1 MRVRSASGVA
11 LTLLVLVAGG
21 ALEACSVQDG
31 TEARPIDS
39 DIAALLTPTAT
50 PTPERTTAAKPT
62 MVTWVKGEKLVQTVR
77 FIPAKTRQD
86 RLDAA
91 LLELVVNGPRPA
103 EQRRGLETK
112 IPPGLSVEGTV
123 RGSRVKLDVP
133 KGSQVEPGGVD
144 LAVGQLATTAL
155 SIPKVRTVV
164 FTIDG
169 SRTEVPVPDPKQKPQ
184 RVLTMRDY
192 RSVLR

>member
-1 MRVRSASGVA
+1 MRVRAASSALVA
-11 LTLLVLVAGG
+11 LLTLATGLVLGG
-21 ALEACSVQDG
+21 CSVPSG
-31 TEARPIDS
+31 SEARPIDS
-39 DIAALLTPTAT
+39 DIAALLTPMAT
-50 PTPERTTAAKPT
+50 PTPERTASEKRTF
-62 MVTWVKGEKLVQTVR
+62 VTWVRGEKLVQTER
-77 FIPAKTRQD
+77 LIPAKTRQD

-112 IPPGLSVEGTV
+112 IPPGLSVDGTV
-123 RGSRVKLDVP
+123 RRARVMLDVP
-133 KGSQVEPGGVD
+133 KGSQVEPGGVT

-155 SIPKVRTVV
+155 SIPGVRTVV
-164 FTIDG
+164 FSIDG
-169 SRTEVPVPDPKQKPQ
+169 SPTEVSVPDARKPQ

>member
-1 MRVRSASGVA
+1 MRVRAASGALVA
-11 LTLLVLVAGG
+11 LLTLATGLVLGG
-21 ALEACSVQDG
+21 CSVPSG
-31 TEARPIDS
+31 SEARPIDS
-39 DIAALLTPTAT
+39 DIAALLTPMAT
-50 PTPERTTAAKPT
+50 PTPERTASEKRTL
-62 MVTWVKGEKLVQTVR
+62 VTWVRGEKLVQTER
-77 FIPAKTRQD
+77 LIPAKTRQD

-112 IPPGLSVEGTV
+112 IPPGLSVDGTV
-123 RGSRVKLDVP
+123 RRARVMLDVP
-133 KGSQVEPGGVD
+133 KGSQVEPGGVQ

-155 SIPKVRTVV
+155 SIPGVRTVV
-164 FTIDG
+164 FSIDG
-169 SRTEVPVPDPKQKPQ
+169 SPTEVSVPDARKPQ